1 MNVRWDDGL
10 EALKLEALLRGK
22 LPEDGLC
29 PSCHGVE
36 VHVFFHRHR
45 PGWGG
50 GWAWCSR
57 CRRYLHATVAI
68 PEWWENLASIP
79 DGALAAV
86 PSELDLHAEEI
97 DVHVARLNARNSS
110 GDG

>member
-1 MNVRWDDGL
+1 MSVGWDDGP
-10 EALKLEALLRGK
+10 EALKLEVILQGE
-22 LPEDGLC
+22 LPADGLC

-45 PGWGG
+45 PGRGG

-57 CRRYLHATVAI
+57 CRRFLHATVAV
-68 PEWWENLASIP
+68 PEWWENIASIP
-79 DGALAAV
+79 AEALAGV

-97 DVHVARLNARNSS
+97 DAHVARLKVRNSGS
-110 GDG
+110 DG